1 MQISVA
7 SSSPIAR
14 ELIECLL
21 ASDHDLVSLITNPD
35 KATGR
40 GKKIVPNELAEWA
53 SLKGLNVAKP
63 ADTSELN
70 RHLLSAQ
77 PQLIVTIAYGRI
89 IPVELLHGPR
99 FGWVNVH
106 FSLLPK
112 YRGAAPVQWAL
123 MNGEKKTGFTIFKL
137 DKGMDTGPIYVSK
150 EVVIKDGDT
159 TDSLLKELTHLAA
172 MDLLELVKVIGK
184 TRATPQPLTGA
195 TYAPKIS
202 KEDAKIDWQN
212 PTESILL
219 KERALSS
226 NPGIWTTFRGERLGL
241 QGFSEYFGENALK
254 NPGDIE
260 AVNGRFLVR
269 TKDSV
274 IEILELT
281 PAGKK
286 RMSGA
291 DFIRGARLTAGEKFE

>member
-1 MQISVA
+1 LQISVA

-99 FGWVNVH
+99 FGWVNIH

-219 KERALSS
+219 KELALSS

-241 QGFSEYFGENALK
+241 HGFSEYLGENTLI

-274 IEILELT
+274 IEIVELT

-286 RMSGA
+286 RMYGA

>member
-99 FGWVNVH
+99 FGWVNIH

-212 PTESILL
+212 PTESILS

-241 QGFSEYFGENALK
+241 HGFSEYLGENTLI

-274 IEILELT
+274 IEIVELT

>member
-1 MQISVA
+1 LQISVA

-21 ASDHDLVSLITNPD
+21 ASDHELVSLITNPD

-123 MNGEKKTGFTIFKL
+123 INGEKKTGFTIFKL

-150 EVVIKDGDT
+150 EVPIKDGDT

-172 MDLLELVKVIGK
+172 IDLLELVKGIGK

-241 QGFSEYFGENALK
+241 HGFSEYLGENTLI

-269 TKDSV
+269 TKDSI

-291 DFIRGARLTAGEKFE
+291 DFIRGARLTVGEKFE

>member
-1 MQISVA
+1 LQISVA

-99 FGWVNVH
+99 FGWVNIH

-212 PTESILL
+212 PTESILS

-241 QGFSEYFGENALK
+241 HGFSEYLGENTLI

-274 IEILELT
+274 IEIVELT

>member
-99 FGWVNVH
+99 FGWVNIH

-219 KERALSS
+219 KELALSS

-241 QGFSEYFGENALK
+241 HGFSEYLGENTLK